1 MTYHEQRAVSPRDEL
16 AAAAQPKG
24 RAASLRASRT
34 GAADARTGAVANS
47 GIVYGDVQVGI
58 QLAPR
63 SGYNEQ
69 IRRIAPEVLVG
80 REAELRELAAFCT
93 TDMSG
98 PYVWWQ
104 ARAWAGK
111 TALMSWFAQHPPPK
125 VRVVPFFVTARFAA
139 QNDRV
144 AFTDVVLEQLGELLG
159 EGPAAF
165 LTPSTREA
173 HLLRLLNGAARQ
185 CDGRGERL
193 VLLVDGLD
201 EDRGVTTGPDAY
213 SIAALLPARPPAGLR
228 VIVAGRPHPPI
239 PADVPEHHP
248 LRDPDIVR
256 RLAPSSFAQVIR
268 AEAQRELKHLLASSA
283 AERELLGLLTA
294 SGGGLGTAELAE
306 LTDHIPYEVEEIL
319 RSRAGRTFRTRESH
333 SRTRESHSRPGELP
347 VVFVLGHE
355 ELREHAVRMLG
366 PKELEAYR
374 GRIHAWADTYASA
387 RWPPNTPEYLLRGY
401 FSLLRATADVS
412 RMAVL
417 AADSARHDRMRNLTG
432 GDSAALTEI
441 RSVQH
446 TLAETD
452 APDLTALFR
461 LAVRRDALHAR
472 NECVPAGLPA
482 VWVALG
488 QPRRADALAR
498 SLAHP
503 IRRAEAL
510 TAVAQAM
517 ADAGAQEEAEAVF
530 KDAAENVRA
539 DRDLS
544 ERVRGLVIVGR
555 AWWPVGPRG
564 AEVVLREAADQA
576 MALRVP
582 STRAEALV
590 TMAEG
595 WQETGDLD
603 RARGSLLEAV
613 TLARTEPFPEEW
625 LRTDIL
631 ARAERVL
638 HSLRE
643 VERTDETWAEAQT
656 LAGDTSLLP
665 ESAFPIHV
673 AWTLRDHPEQRERV
687 GELLARAESLTRSG
701 QAGEEERRDWNLMRI
716 GIVLSAAG
724 FFDRAEDI
732 ARGIVEKEQLLAF
745 VSTDLAERGKAVR
758 AEALARSLSDP
769 IHRARALAS
778 VAKALIIEGR
788 RAEAQSLA
796 VEIEALAH
804 DAVDPLSRAWQLID
818 LANALE
824 TAGHRDRAL
833 GLLDQAEALVRPHT
847 DSPDGERAGHWLG
860 IALIRA
866 GALERADAVARS
878 LPNSLW
884 RVRILTKVG
893 QAAATGTDRLRATR
907 VLVEAAV
914 LAASLADTT
923 HRAYELNDISVALVT
938 AGAEERGETLARA
951 IEFPGE
957 YGNPALDRVGKEL
970 GARGQHTKGV
980 SVLTQCETE
989 ARKLG
994 DTGHRAWRLALVA
1007 EGFAACEH
1015 RERAA
1020 HLLVEAEAESR
1031 KLYNPEDR
1039 AQRLTD
1045 VSEALTACGDHTR
1058 ARSLLTQA
1066 AEIGRALPDPHD
1078 RDSILVHA
1086 GIALIST
1093 GAHWE
1098 AEELVADIGSP
1109 VRQAR
1114 ILTALA
1120 QAVPLEWARRL
1131 VARCL
1136 YSAPWRDALDGL
1148 AVTSP
1153 ATLVAVTDEEYGGQR
1168 GGTRGHRGRK
1178 QASSRETGGEAA
1190 SGEPRTG

>member
-1 MTYHEQRAVSPRDEL
+1 M
-16 AAAAQPKG
+16 
-24 RAASLRASRT
+24 
-34 GAADARTGAVANS
+34 ANS
-47 GIVYGDVQVGI
+47 GIVYGDVQVGM
-58 QLAPR
+58 QPAPR
-63 SGYNEQ
+63 SGYDEQ
-69 IRRIAPEVLVG
+69 VRRIAPEVLVG
-80 REAELRELAAFCT
+80 RETELRELAAFCT
-93 TDMSG
+93 AGAGG

-104 ARAWAGK
+104 AEAWAGK
-111 TALMSWFAQHPPPK
+111 TALMSWFAQHPPQK
-125 VRVVPFFVTARFAA
+125 AQVVPFFVTARFAA

-173 HLLRLLNGAARQ
+173 HLLRLLNEAAHQ
-185 CDGRGERL
+185 CQRRGERL

-248 LRDPDIVR
+248 LRDPGIVR
-256 RLAPSSFAQVIR
+256 RLDRSPFAQVIR
-268 AEAQRELKHLLASSA
+268 AEAQRELKHLLASSG

-294 SGGGLGTAELAE
+294 SGGGLGSAELAE
-306 LTDHIPYEVEEIL
+306 LTDLIPYEVEEIL
-319 RSRAGRTFRTRESH
+319 RSRAGRTF
-333 SRTRESHSRPGELP
+333 RTRESHSRPGELP

-366 PKELEAYR
+366 PKEVEAHR
-374 GRIHAWADTYASA
+374 DRIHAWADTYASTQ
-387 RWPPNTPEYLLRGY
+387 WPPDTPEYLLRGY
-401 FSLLRATADVS
+401 FSLLRATADVA

-417 AADSARHDRMRNLTG
+417 AADSARHDRIRDLTG

-446 TLAETD
+446 TLAQAD

-472 NECVPAGLPA
+472 NECLPIGLPA

-488 QPRRADALAR
+488 QPRRAEALAQ
-498 SLAHP
+498 SLVHP
-503 IRRAEAL
+503 IRRAEAF
-510 TAVAQAM
+510 TAAAQAM
-517 ADAGAQEEAEAVF
+517 ADAGAGEEAEKMFADAVESARTDF
-530 KDAAENVRA
+530 DPR
-539 DRDLS
+539 
-544 ERVRGLVIVGR
+544 ERVRAWVAVAR
-555 AWWPVGPRG
+555 AWWPVGPRE
-564 AEVVLREAADQA
+564 AEAVLREAADQA
-576 MALRVP
+576 TTLMVP
-582 STRAEALV
+582 SHRSEALV

-595 WQETGDLD
+595 WQETGDLNRT
-603 RARGSLLEAV
+603 RAALTEAI
-613 TLARTEPFPEEW
+613 TLARTEAFPEESV
-625 LRTDIL
+625 RIDIL
-631 ARAERVL
+631 ARAQRVL
-638 HSLRE
+638 HTLSDLK
-643 VERTDETWAEAQT
+643 RTEETGSRSQT
-656 LAGDTSLLP
+656 PAWDTGLLS
-665 ESAFPIHV
+665 ESASPRHV
-673 AWTLRDHPEQRERV
+673 AWTLRDRPEQRERV

-701 QAGEEERRDWNLMRI
+701 QVGEENRRDWDLMLI

-724 FFDRAEDI
+724 FVDRAEDI

-745 VSTDLAERGKAVR
+745 VCTDLAERGKVAR
-758 AEALARSLSDP
+758 AEALARSLGDP
-769 IHRARALAS
+769 VHQARALAS
-778 VAKALIIEGR
+778 VAKALVIEGH

-804 DAVDPLSRAWQLID
+804 DAVDPLSRAWQLFD
-818 LANALE
+818 LADALE

-833 GLLDQAEALVRPHT
+833 GLLDQAEALVRAHT
-847 DSPDGERAGHWLG
+847 DSPHWERAGHWLG
-860 IALIRA
+860 RALIRA
-866 GALERADAVARS
+866 GAPERAEAVARS
-878 LPNSLW
+878 LPNPLW

-893 QAAATGTDRLRATR
+893 HAAATGADQSRAIR
-907 VLVEAAV
+907 VLVEAAE

-923 HRAYELNDISVALVT
+923 HRAYELDDIAVALVT
-938 AGAEERGETLARA
+938 AGAVERGETLARS

-970 GARGQHTKGV
+970 GARGQHAEGA

-994 DTGHRAWRLALVA
+994 DSGHRAWRLALVA

-1020 HLLVEAEAESR
+1020 RLLAEAEAEGR
-1031 KLYNPEDR
+1031 KVFDPEDR

-1058 ARSLLTQA
+1058 ARSLLTEA

-1078 RDSILVHA
+1078 RDRILVHA
-1086 GIALIST
+1086 GTALIST
-1093 GAHWE
+1093 GAHRE

-1109 VRQAR
+1109 VLQAR

-1153 ATLVAVTDEEYGGQR
+1153 TTLVAVTDREYGGR
-1168 GGTRGHRGRK
+1168 
-1178 QASSRETGGEAA
+1178 
-1190 SGEPRTG
+1190 